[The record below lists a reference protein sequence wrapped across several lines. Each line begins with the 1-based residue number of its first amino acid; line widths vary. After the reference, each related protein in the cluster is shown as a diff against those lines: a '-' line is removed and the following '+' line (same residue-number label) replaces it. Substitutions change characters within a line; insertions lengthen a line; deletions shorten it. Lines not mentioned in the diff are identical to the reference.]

1 MEYYYDDIIIASD
14 GRSHHIQLVNDL
26 YEALLINGLT
36 VSREKLQ
43 LAQLQIHF
51 LGYSI
56 QYNRISIDEEKR
68 NTKNQKLPTTK
79 EASIKFIGFTNLLSN
94 LYAVHRTLKPFYT
107 MAATT
112 NKEQKIALNNIVT
125 PGFQN
130 IKEQIHTALMLKLL
144 DPQQPAVIF
153 LDASKEGTSAIV
165 EQPETE
171 NNNTQLF
178 PIAFYCVRSN

>member
-43 LAQLQIHF
+43 LAQLQLHF

-68 NTKNQKLPTTK
+68 NTKN
-79 EASIKFIGFTNLLSN
+79 
-94 LYAVHRTLKPFYT
+94 
-107 MAATT
+107 
-112 NKEQKIALNNIVT
+112 
-125 PGFQN
+125 
-130 IKEQIHTALMLKLL
+130 
-144 DPQQPAVIF
+144 
-153 LDASKEGTSAIV
+153 
-165 EQPETE
+165 
-171 NNNTQLF
+171 
-178 PIAFYCVRSN
+178 